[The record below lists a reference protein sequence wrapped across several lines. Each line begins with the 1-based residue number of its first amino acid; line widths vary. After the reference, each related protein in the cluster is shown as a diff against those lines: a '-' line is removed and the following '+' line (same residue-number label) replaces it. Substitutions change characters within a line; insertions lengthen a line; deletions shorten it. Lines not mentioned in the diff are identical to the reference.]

1 MKKCILV
8 KMRHS
13 ITFYLLY
20 TGFAIAQFSNP
31 FTTIEPFLNQSPNTI
46 VICNMALDDQAYF
59 NTFLMS
65 LNYAGWIDL
74 WNCIDS
80 EIPKVHGSLM
90 MLNDIDSI
98 DLKTIF
104 SKRGVQN
111 SISHNIWVIHI
122 RNVLQDPF
130 SLFDKVTLKIGLNA
144 QIFIMQSSDS
154 RKNLIQVLGTGTNQ
168 VEFKEIEPANIA
180 NVVKEV
186 AARKDFK
193 GVPFTANFATDYFP
207 YSFLNKDG
215 NINGIFYDVMNI
227 AANHLNVSLKYQEPQ
242 AQNFGIWLKK

>member
-1 MKKCILV
+1 MK
-8 KMRHS
+8 HS

-31 FTTIEPFLNQSPNTI
+31 LTTFEPLLNQSPKTI

-65 LNYAGWIDL
+65 LNYDRWIDL

-80 EIPKVHGSLM
+80 EIPQVHGSLIL
-90 MLNDIDSI
+90 LNDIDSS

-111 SISHNIWVIHI
+111 SISHNIWVIQI

-144 QIFIMQSSDS
+144 QIFILLDSDS
-154 RKNLIQVLGTGTNQ
+154 RNNLIQVLGTGTNQ
-168 VEFKEIEPANIA
+168 VEFKEIEPTNVA
-180 NVVKEV
+180 NVLKEV
-186 AARKDFK
+186 ATRKDFK
-193 GVPFTANFATDYFP
+193 GIPFTANFATDYFP

-215 NINGIFYDVMNI
+215 NISGIFYDVMNI
-227 AANHLNVSLKYQEPQ
+227 ASGYLNVTLKYQDPL